1 MKHKILLVLLLGFM
15 TCLTVSAQKVTLQFR
30 QVKLT
35 KVFDAI
41 TQQTG
46 LTVAYSRPTV
56 NPDRIVTIEA
66 KDEELSNV
74 LSKLFTGMDVAFE
87 IGEKKIY
94 LKEKKTSDSLQ
105 QTGKTKRISG
115 TVIDEKGE
123 PVIGASILVD
133 ETSNG
138 TITNIDGEYSLTGV
152 PENSTLT
159 ISYVGYK
166 TIKLKASDKNL
177 SNIVL
182 QEDSELIDEVVVVG
196 YGTVKKRDLTGSVA
210 SLSSDVI
217 SSVPATS
224 AVEALQGRAS
234 GVVVSTSNWSP
245 GETPSILI
253 RGKRSIN
260 ASNDPLFV
268 VDGIPVTGGMGEI
281 SPSDI
286 ESIEVLKDASA
297 TAIYGSRGANG
308 VIIITTKQGKEGKTQ
323 IDYNGYVGVQT
334 IQNKLDLMN
343 GAEYAEY
350 TREAYRNSNGSNKYL
365 SDTPN
370 KEQDML
376 LPMFKQD
383 PYVLESVMM
392 AYDENGN
399 YDPSKIRSYNWF
411 DDVTRNGLI
420 TDHQLN
426 IRGGGAKTNFMASVT
441 YNKTEGIMKD
451 KDYERYSIRF
461 NISHNINKYIKF
473 GGQTQYSHSVQNR
486 GSGMETDMYLY
497 RITPLG
503 RFINEDGTYPG
514 LVGGDSQMYNPLMNI
529 VKGAVD
535 RPLKTSRY
543 LGSYFVDIKFPIKG
557 LSFRSNLGIDSRTVQ
572 DYEYFASA
580 TTERQLGNSAAS
592 NSVKKYSM
600 ITWENYFTY
609 NRDFN
614 EKHSLGVTLLQSIQ
628 QDLKETLGAS
638 VQNTPSDIL
647 KYYDL
652 ASGLLIDGVDS
663 DYVKWNMASFMGRIN
678 YNYLGRYLL
687 TVSARYDGSS
697 RLADG
702 HKWVLFPSAA
712 LAWRISDESFMKS
725 LSWVDNL
732 KLRLGYGKTGN
743 SSVDPYQTRGKL
755 GKKRYVYN
763 NGATEIM
770 GYAPSL
776 MANSTLT
783 WETTDQWN
791 IGLDFGFL
799 KNRINGSIELYLQ
812 NTHDLLLERQLP
824 VVSGF
829 SSVMSNVGSTRNKG
843 IEITLNTRNIQ
854 TKNFTWSTDWM
865 FSANKEEIVELYNG
879 KSDDIGNRWF
889 IGNPIDVYYNYEKI
903 GIWQN
908 TPEDLAE
915 MAKFNEE
922 GGNFTVGSIKLRDV
936 DGDYKITD
944 KDKVILGNKRPKF
957 VASLVNNIEYKGFDF
972 SIFLYASVGRMLK
985 NDIELMEK
993 PGRANTV
1000 RVNYWTPNNPT
1011 NDFPRPSADTE
1022 KLDYI
1027 STIGYDKA
1035 DFLRI
1040 RNITLGYTLPKD
1052 LTQKVM
1058 LNKVRFY
1065 LSANNPFIFT
1075 NFTGVDP
1082 EGANGRTS
1090 PSYSTWMFG
1099 VNLSM

>member
-1 MKHKILLVLLLGFM
+1 MDNMKKHLCRLLLLVALCISCGM
-15 TCLTVSAQKVTLQFR
+15 VNAQTVNKDFKAQPLKSVL
-30 QVKLT
+30 K
-35 KVFDAI
+35 DI
-41 TQQTG
+41 EQQTG
-46 LTVAYSRPTV
+46 LSIIYEV
-56 NPDRIVTIEA
+56 NEV
-66 KDEELSNV
+66 N
-74 LSKLFTGMDVAFE
+74 
-87 IGEKKIY
+87 GEKKITQSFKNTSVEKVLSEILGEDLEFNIQNKMIIISKKDVTGTSKKN
-94 LKEKKTSDSLQ
+94 LKKI
-105 QTGKTKRISG
+105 TGKI
-115 TVIDEKGE
+115 IDEKGE
-123 PVIGASILVD
+123 PVIGATVL
-133 ETSNG
+133 EEGTSNG
-138 TITNIDGEYSLTGV
+138 AITDVDGEFSLNDV
-152 PENSTLT
+152 IENSTLT

-166 TIKLKASDKNL
+166 TIQLKASDKKL
-177 SNIVL
+177 STIVL

-210 SLSSDVI
+210 SLNSDVI

-234 GVVVSTSNWSP
+234 GVVVSTSNWAP

-286 ESIEVLKDASA
+286 ESMEVLKDASA

-350 TREAYRNSNGSNKYL
+350 TREAYRNSSGSNKYL
-365 SDTPN
+365 SDTPD

-461 NISHNINKYIKF
+461 NISHSINKYIKF

-514 LVGGDSQMYNPLMNI
+514 LVGGDSQMYNPLMNT
-529 VKGAVD
+529 VEGAVD

-543 LGSYFVDIKFPIKG
+543 LGSYFVDIKFPVKG

-592 NSVKKYSM
+592 NSVEKYSM

-638 VQNTPSDIL
+638 VQSTPSDIL

-725 LSWVDNL
+725 LSWLDNL
-732 KLRLGYGKTGN
+732 KFRLGYGKTGN

-776 MANSTLT
+776 MANSSLT

-799 KNRINGSIELYLQ
+799 KNRINGSVELYLQ
-812 NTHDLLLERQLP
+812 KTHDLLLERQLP
-824 VVSGF
+824 G
-829 SSVMSNVGSTRNKG
+829 G
-843 IEITLNTRNIQ
+843 IRFLQ
-854 TKNFTWSTDWM
+854 C
-865 FSANKEEIVELYNG
+865 
-879 KSDDIGNRWF
+879 
-889 IGNPIDVYYNYEKI
+889 DV
-903 GIWQN
+903 
-908 TPEDLAE
+908 
-915 MAKFNEE
+915 
-922 GGNFTVGSIKLRDV
+922 
-936 DGDYKITD
+936 
-944 KDKVILGNKRPKF
+944 
-957 VASLVNNIEYKGFDF
+957 
-972 SIFLYASVGRMLK
+972 
-985 NDIELMEK
+985 
-993 PGRANTV
+993 
-1000 RVNYWTPNNPT
+1000 
-1011 NDFPRPSADTE
+1011 
-1022 KLDYI
+1022 
-1027 STIGYDKA
+1027 
-1035 DFLRI
+1035 
-1040 RNITLGYTLPKD
+1040 
-1052 LTQKVM
+1052 
-1058 LNKVRFY
+1058 
-1065 LSANNPFIFT
+1065 
-1075 NFTGVDP
+1075 
-1082 EGANGRTS
+1082 
-1090 PSYSTWMFG
+1090 
-1099 VNLSM
+1099 

>member
-1 MKHKILLVLLLGFM
+1 MDNMKKHLCRLLLLVALCISCGM
-15 TCLTVSAQKVTLQFR
+15 ANAQVVSKDFEAQPLKSVL
-30 QVKLT
+30 KE
-35 KVFDAI
+35 I
-41 TQQTG
+41 EQQTG
-46 LTVAYSRPTV
+46 LSIIY
-56 NPDRIVTIEA
+56 
-66 KDEELSNV
+66 
-74 LSKLFTGMDVAFE
+74 E
-87 IGEKKIY
+87 INEVDGEKKITKSFLNAPIEKVLSEILDKNLAFSIQNKMIVISKKDVTGTSKKN
-94 LKEKKTSDSLQ
+94 LKKI
-105 QTGKTKRISG
+105 TGKI
-115 TVIDEKGE
+115 IDEKGE
-123 PVIGASILVD
+123 PVIGATVL
-133 ETSNG
+133 EEGTSNG
-138 TITNIDGEYSLTGV
+138 AITNVDGEFSLNDV
-152 PENSTLT
+152 IENSILT

-166 TIKLKASDKNL
+166 TIQLKASDKKL

-234 GVVVSTSNWSP
+234 GVVVSTSNWAP

-286 ESIEVLKDASA
+286 ESMEVLKDASA

-350 TREAYRNSNGSNKYL
+350 TREAYRNSSGSNKYL

-514 LVGGDSQMYNPLMNI
+514 LVGGDSQMYNPLMNT
-529 VKGAVD
+529 VEGAVD

-543 LGSYFVDIKFPIKG
+543 LGSYFVDIKFPVKG

-592 NSVKKYSM
+592 NSVEKYSM

-678 YNYLGRYLL
+678 YNYLGR
-687 TVSARYDGSS
+687 
-697 RLADG
+697 
-702 HKWVLFPSAA
+702 
-712 LAWRISDESFMKS
+712 
-725 LSWVDNL
+725 
-732 KLRLGYGKTGN
+732 
-743 SSVDPYQTRGKL
+743 
-755 GKKRYVYN
+755 
-763 NGATEIM
+763 
-770 GYAPSL
+770 
-776 MANSTLT
+776 
-783 WETTDQWN
+783 
-791 IGLDFGFL
+791 
-799 KNRINGSIELYLQ
+799 
-812 NTHDLLLERQLP
+812 
-824 VVSGF
+824 
-829 SSVMSNVGSTRNKG
+829 
-843 IEITLNTRNIQ
+843 
-854 TKNFTWSTDWM
+854 
-865 FSANKEEIVELYNG
+865 
-879 KSDDIGNRWF
+879 
-889 IGNPIDVYYNYEKI
+889 
-903 GIWQN
+903 
-908 TPEDLAE
+908 
-915 MAKFNEE
+915 
-922 GGNFTVGSIKLRDV
+922 
-936 DGDYKITD
+936 
-944 KDKVILGNKRPKF
+944 
-957 VASLVNNIEYKGFDF
+957 
-972 SIFLYASVGRMLK
+972 
-985 NDIELMEK
+985 
-993 PGRANTV
+993 
-1000 RVNYWTPNNPT
+1000 
-1011 NDFPRPSADTE
+1011 
-1022 KLDYI
+1022 
-1027 STIGYDKA
+1027 
-1035 DFLRI
+1035 
-1040 RNITLGYTLPKD
+1040 
-1052 LTQKVM
+1052 
-1058 LNKVRFY
+1058 
-1065 LSANNPFIFT
+1065 
-1075 NFTGVDP
+1075 
-1082 EGANGRTS
+1082 
-1090 PSYSTWMFG
+1090 
-1099 VNLSM
+1099 